1 MNRYKKLLGNS
12 VVIAIGNLGSKLITF
27 LLVPFYTYTL
37 TKVQFGTVDLLT
49 TSVNMLLPI
58 VTLSTFDA
66 VFRFAMDKSG
76 NKDVIL
82 TNGIIISLAGSAITA
97 LLVPVLAVMHVSMP
111 IYIYFLLVSSA
122 FVSLLL
128 NFSRAID
135 QIKTYAFSG
144 ILGTVLIAI
153 ANIVLLWW
161 FKTGVQGYIISM
173 ILSNSIVIIFLC
185 CMIRIW
191 KKVRFQYASTNLMKK
206 MMFYSVPLIPNAFSW
221 WVNSSADRYFI
232 LAFVGA
238 GANGLYAVANKIP
251 SLLNILNQVF
261 FQSWQMSAVEEF
273 DSEDAST
280 FYSKTFNYFLSFQFI
295 GAAGLL
301 LMLKPLMKI
310 IVSSSYYIAWEYIP
324 FLLMAVIYSSLSG
337 FLGTTYTA
345 AKRTA
350 GIFLTTLVGAIS
362 NILLGFIFV
371 PWLGIQGASFA
382 GFLSFAIVLGIRLI
396 DTKRFMP
403 VIIDKKNFIL
413 NHFIISIMII
423 VLFLSMNFVWE
434 QVVELFLFSLIMV
447 VNRNLFIEV
456 WHSQKNKK

>member
-185 CMIRIW
+185 YMIRIW
-191 KKVRFQYASTNLMKK
+191 KRVRFQYASTNLIKK
-206 MMFYSVPLIPNAFSW
+206 MVFYSVPLIPNAFSW

-273 DSEDAST
+273 DSDDAST
-280 FYSKTFNYFLSFQFI
+280 FYSKTFNYFLSLQFI

-301 LMLKPLMKI
+301 LMLKLLMKI

-324 FLLMAVIYSSLSG
+324 FLLMAVIYSSLSS

-350 GIFLTTLVGAIS
+350 GIFLTTLAGAIS

-447 VNRNLFIEV
+447 VNRNLFIEI

>member
-1 MNRYKKLLGNS
+1 
-12 VVIAIGNLGSKLITF
+12 
-27 LLVPFYTYTL
+27 